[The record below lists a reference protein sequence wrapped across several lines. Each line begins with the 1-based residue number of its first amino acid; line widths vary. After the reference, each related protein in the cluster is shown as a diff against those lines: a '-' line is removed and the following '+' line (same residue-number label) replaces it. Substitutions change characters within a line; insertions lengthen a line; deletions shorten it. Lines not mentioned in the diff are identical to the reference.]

1 MSEATQTNT
10 LINSLLGRDIET
22 DHGGLTLGDVIV
34 LILDIVLLVYTGWRS
49 YDFLST
55 SVPAGYEMLALVA
68 LWGLDI
74 GAVAWSLVWIFGSA
88 TKYQDWTSMFFFVFD
103 LVGVI
108 LTSLT
113 DSLMYGRTDSALS
126 GMLSGIAIVV
136 VPLIVVANAVAGF
149 IYHMTSPQTKM
160 RRAKRRADNE
170 HFEKMQEIG
179 KLERDLQYAESYILA
194 RQEVLDKSVALA
206 QIKMLQ
212 DQTEREMRLA
222 LRDQT
227 GIHGLTPQMNGDD
240 AKERISSLRNRIDSL
255 RKQAQNLSPSSK
267 SQDENTPAPVPTP
280 TPAPAPIPAPE
291 PLGFSNNGKD
301 SGNGHH
307 PQEPLNFP

>member
-10 LINSLLGRDIET
+10 LIDTLLGRDIDT

-49 YDFLST
+49 YDFLTT
-55 SVPAGYEMLALVA
+55 SVPEGYELLALVG

-113 DSLMYGRTDSALS
+113 DSLMYGQADSAMS
-126 GMLSGIAIVV
+126 TMLSGIAIVV

-149 IYHMTSPQTKM
+149 IYHMTSPQTKQ
-160 RRAKRRADNE
+160 RRAKRRAENE
-170 HFEKMQEIG
+170 HYEKMQEVG
-179 KLERDLQYAESYILA
+179 KLELDLQYAESFILA
-194 RQEVLDKSVALA
+194 RQDVLDKSVALA

-212 DQTEREMRLA
+212 DQTEREVRLA

-227 GIHGLTPQMNGDD
+227 GIRGLASHNAGENSI
-240 AKERISSLRNRIDSL
+240 ERIRSLRNRVNSL
-255 RKQAQNLSPSSK
+255 QQQAQTLK
-267 SQDENTPAPVPTP
+267 PASE
-280 TPAPAPIPAPE
+280 APGEE
-291 PLGFSNNGKD
+291 PLELAQGPELPGFSNNG
-301 SGNGHH
+301 HH
-307 PQEPLNFP
+307 PPVPGNFS